1 MAEKSRRVEEVVWT
15 GKSDRRI
22 RSDTEFFEPAKTQSG
37 WTVYKVTQDAPAAP
51 EPAKRV
57 PPQPAAPPPSTK
69 PAKPAPSAPAAP
81 PPQAKVPPKPAP
93 VQAKPQPKPQAR
105 ASTAREKSRVIAK
118 TVVGSFVERMKT
130 EAQRKGGTLTLKD
143 IEALDHEFE
152 QKTAALET
160 LFEKTF
166 EEYARSLS
174 KEGGQEERRHHPFD
188 RLIVSPFEKMLA
200 GGAGPTIA
208 KGGIS
213 RRILPGFFMAVNMMM
228 GPDVMA
234 DFRVRAE
241 KVFDRVD
248 RGDELNWDNFLD
260 NPEARDLR
268 MDALISM
275 AVHFANPDK
284 RAHWFMDLI
293 NSHLAAPE
301 TDPQTDPN
309 WVLSR
314 PAYERL
320 IDALFSDLMNAVGSP
335 RAREAITKRF
345 GPETCASVAE
355 IMKGLG
361 A

>member
-1 MAEKSRRVEEVVWT
+1 
-15 GKSDRRI
+15 
-22 RSDTEFFEPAKTQSG
+22 
-37 WTVYKVTQDAPAAP
+37 
-51 EPAKRV
+51 
-57 PPQPAAPPPSTK
+57 
-69 PAKPAPSAPAAP
+69 
-81 PPQAKVPPKPAP
+81 
-93 VQAKPQPKPQAR
+93 
-105 ASTAREKSRVIAK
+105 
-118 TVVGSFVERMKT
+118 
-130 EAQRKGGTLTLKD
+130 
-143 IEALDHEFE
+143 
-152 QKTAALET
+152 
-160 LFEKTF
+160 
-166 EEYARSLS
+166 
-174 KEGGQEERRHHPFD
+174 
-188 RLIVSPFEKMLA
+188 
-200 GGAGPTIA
+200 
-208 KGGIS
+208 
-213 RRILPGFFMAVNMMM
+213 MM

-301 TDPQTDPN
+301 TDPQTDPD